1 MKMAEER
8 DKSKAYFS
16 SYGDL
21 SVHELMLKDKARTLA
36 YKHFIDANKSLFK
49 DKVVLDVGAGTG
61 ILSLFAASAG
71 ARKVFAVE
79 ASEISELCEKIVE
92 CNNLNNQISVIKG
105 TIEDIELPVK
115 EVDII
120 ISEWMGFY
128 LLHESMLESVLF
140 ARDKWLSRDGIMV
153 PSQAILY
160 IAPVNMTD
168 YVKEHF
174 RFYENVYG
182 FDFSPMQMSV
192 MTNTMKQPV
201 IIMLKPEQCLASA
214 SEICDLDLKT
224 MSCTDITSINK
235 SFTFTIEKSGLLH
248 GYATW
253 FDVHFSAD
261 KSKFPSVQS
270 SALSTS
276 PNAQDTHWKQ
286 TVCFLPSSPRVSE
299 GEINSCVVELFQDEN
314 NQRLYNISMALMDSE
329 EEDGSEDSE
338 DFDEEEDVSD
348 HPVPCHC
355 GASRCMLIKALM
367 EKYDYEQSSLEH
379 EAEVVDLKAEVEAAK
394 TVDIEAMENGDI
406 VTSDGDS
413 SL

>member
-1 MKMAEER
+1 MKMVDER
-8 DKSKAYFS
+8 DDSKSYFT

-21 SVHELMLKDKARTLA
+21 SVHELMLKDKPRTLA
-36 YKHFIDANKSLFK
+36 YKQFIDDNKALFK

-79 ASEISELCEKIVE
+79 ASEISEICEKIVE
-92 CNNLNNQISVIKG
+92 CNNLTNQISVIKG
-105 TIEDIELPVK
+105 TIEDIDLPVK

-140 ARDKWLSRDGIMV
+140 ARDKWLSKDGIMV

-160 IAPVNMTD
+160 LAPVNMTD

-174 RFYENVYG
+174 RFYEDVYG
-182 FDFSPMQMSV
+182 FDFSPMQLSV

-201 IIMLKPEQCLASA
+201 ILMLKPEQCLAPPSV
-214 SEICDLDLKT
+214 ICDLDLKT
-224 MSCTDITSINK
+224 MSCKDITSINK
-235 SFTFTIEKSGLLH
+235 SFTFTVEKSGLLH

-261 KSKFPSVQS
+261 KARFPSVQS
-270 SALSTS
+270 STLSTS
-276 PNAQDTHWKQ
+276 PNAQETHWKQ
-286 TVCFLPSSPRVSE
+286 TVCFLPSSPKVSE
-299 GEINSCVVELFQDEN
+299 GETNTCVVELFQDEN
-314 NQRLYNISMALMDSE
+314 NHRLYNISMALMDSE
-329 EEDGSEDSE
+329 DEDDE
-338 DFDEEEDVSD
+338 DFDEEDVSD
-348 HPVPCHC
+348 HPVPCQC
-355 GASRCMLIKALM
+355 DASRCMLIRALM
-367 EKYDYEQSSLEH
+367 EKYDNEQSSLEH
-379 EAEVVDLKAEVEAAK
+379 EAEVVDLTAEVEAAK

-413 SL
+413 SI